1 MKSRWQAPQPVLHRL
16 QRLQDVLQSSENWL
30 ANYGPKI
37 PRLALEAETLE
48 RQLQRAKAR
57 TQRLVQQANRPTT
70 LALFGQSGRSKQALL
85 AEMVGDAQGELH
97 VRVGERT
104 LSYARHIN
112 PTMADF
118 AVSLRFTQQHASASP
133 EWPVA
138 LVLLNEVELTGLMLA
153 ARKSPVV
160 ASGQVMVATLERL
173 QRMVQPQTT
182 SDLKSEDLLMLWQNQ
197 RQQPGYDS
205 QLDRLFWPQAMKLAP
220 WLATDERIELF
231 ALLWPG
237 EDTLSDRLRQLLHLR
252 QQLGYARRI
261 EAEAELLVS
270 RSSLA
275 SEWLLSHDADAQQT
289 VMVRAQANVP
299 PLPVSLADL
308 RLLALE
314 LELSLSSVPRQ
325 ALFDE
330 ADMLLLPACA
340 RTETDS
346 SLLSHK
352 RELMSGWYAAR
363 HGIDVLLV
371 CTASQ
376 HRTQTASVSYRL
388 REWLRHQPTLDKP
401 RLIWAITPHDSRHQ
415 QENYDEAVQRQ
426 VGTPGQ
432 SWGSMLAL
440 DRAGVDR
447 MSRWLQD
454 EMTSEPQQQLLSRQV
469 QQLESRVAGQLL
481 QPWCES
487 EASSGQAL
495 RKKQIADALLKCLQH
510 RTGLHGELLERLQPS
525 RDVLRQL
532 WLGQQE
538 QAADPAPQHFGIGFE
553 FDLFSDQDAAGA
565 ATQNT
570 SSPLTEMAQRVL
582 GVWFTHLRQLPDNG
596 ELLALLNLDRDI
608 LAALT
613 EELICASF
621 RLDLL
626 GQLDKALQDNLSGT
640 RSAGQID
647 RLVSRAMT
655 VIGDF
660 VAWLGWLQQPE
671 LQRPASRV
679 NRGQAIFARPALNE
693 ATAPGGQRL
702 TRLTATPANTTAF
715 YIYDWLVGLDQL
727 VAGNNGFTGGQALT
741 PDARTEV
748 LRLLQQLR
756 S

>member
-30 ANYGPKI
+30 AHYGPKV
-37 PRLALEAETLE
+37 PRLALEAETLG

-118 AVSLRFTQQHASASP
+118 AVSLRFTQQHVSASP

-173 QRMVQPQTT
+173 QRMVQPQMT

-220 WLATDERIELF
+220 WLATDDRIELF

-308 RLLALE
+308 RLLVLE

-376 HRTQTASVSYRL
+376 HRTQTASVSHRL
-388 REWLRHQPTLDKP
+388 REWLRHQPALEKP

-415 QENYDEAVQRQ
+415 QENNDEAVQRQ

-454 EMTSEPQQQLLSRQV
+454 EMTSESQQQLLSRQV

-510 RTGLHGELLERLQPS
+510 RTGLHGELLDRLQPS

-532 WLGQQE
+532 WLGQQA

-565 ATQNT
+565 ATQNAP
-570 SSPLTEMAQRVL
+570 SPLTEMAQRVL
-582 GVWFTHLRQLPDNG
+582 GVWFTHLRQLPDNS

-626 GQLDKALQDNLSGT
+626 AQLDKALQDNLSGT

-679 NRGQAIFARPALNE
+679 NRGQAIFARPALTE

-727 VAGNNGFTGGQALT
+727 VASNNGFTGGQALT